1 MHKGKFM
8 KNLKPSIFILSL
20 LLTLISVSAQ
30 ATMRCGSEIINEGN
44 TTFEVIRKCGEPKN
58 REIINPVA
66 DNNSNKVNNKAVPV
80 ENWVYGP
87 DNGMY
92 RYLRFVDGVLTQ
104 IKSQRN

>member
-1 MHKGKFM
+1 M
-8 KNLKPSIFILSL
+8 KNLRPSVFISSL
-20 LLTLISVSAQ
+20 LLSLTSVSAQ

-44 TTFEVIRKCGEPKN
+44 TTFEVVRKCGEPTN
-58 REIINPVA
+58 REIINPIA
-66 DNNSNKVNNKAVPV
+66 GNDSNKANNNAVPV

-104 IKSQRN
+104 IRSQRN

>member
-1 MHKGKFM
+1 M
-8 KNLKPSIFILSL
+8 KKLKPYSAAVAFFLTFISIG
-20 LLTLISVSAQ
+20 AQ

-44 TTFEVIRKCGEPKN
+44 TTFEVLRKCGEPKN
-58 REIINPVA
+58 REAISPVA
-66 DNNSNKVNNKAVPV
+66 DNNSNKANNKAVPV

-92 RYLRFVDGVLTQ
+92 RYLRFVDGILTQ

>member
-1 MHKGKFM
+1 MNK
-8 KNLKPSIFILSL
+8 LKIYSVAAALSL
-20 LLTLISVSAQ
+20 TFISIGAQ

-44 TTFEVIRKCGEPKN
+44 TTFEVLRKCGEPKN
-58 REIINPVA
+58 REVISPTA
-66 DNNSNKVNNKAVPV
+66 DNSSKKINNKAVPI

-92 RYLRFVDGVLTQ
+92 RYLRFVDGILTQ

>member
-1 MHKGKFM
+1 M
-8 KNLKPSIFILSL
+8 KKLKLYSAPVAFFLASISIG
-20 LLTLISVSAQ
+20 AQ

-44 TTFEVIRKCGEPKN
+44 TTFEVLRKCGEPKN
-58 REIINPVA
+58 REVISPIA
-66 DNNSNKVNNKAVPV
+66 GNNSKKTNNKAVPV

-92 RYLRFVDGVLTQ
+92 RYLRFVDGILTQ

>member
-1 MHKGKFM
+1 M
-8 KNLKPSIFILSL
+8 KKLKPYSAAVAFF
-20 LLTLISVSAQ
+20 LTLVSIGAQ

-44 TTFEVIRKCGEPKN
+44 TTFEVLRKCGEPKN
-58 REIINPVA
+58 REVISPVA
-66 DNNSNKVNNKAVPV
+66 DNNSNKANNKAVPV

-92 RYLRFVDGVLTQ
+92 RYLRFVDGILTQ